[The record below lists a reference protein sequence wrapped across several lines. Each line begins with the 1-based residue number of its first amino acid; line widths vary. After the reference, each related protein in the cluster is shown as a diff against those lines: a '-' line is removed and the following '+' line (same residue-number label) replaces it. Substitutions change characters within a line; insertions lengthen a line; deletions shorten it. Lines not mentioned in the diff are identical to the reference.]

1 MVTCGVCEEL
11 NLFLGDSDVL
21 AVTKVLANMS
31 HEVCLIFDDG
41 CHDFS
46 VAEMADQLRTWVVA
60 LAEPHLLMSAA
71 LGVQEQRD

>member
-1 MVTCGVCEEL
+1 M
-11 NLFLGDSDVL
+11 
-21 AVTKVLANMS
+21 LANMS

-60 LAEPHLLMSAA
+60 LAEPHLLMGSA
-71 LGVQEQRD
+71 LRMQKQCN

>member
-1 MVTCGVCEEL
+1 
-11 NLFLGDSDVL
+11 
-21 AVTKVLANMS
+21 
-31 HEVCLIFDDG
+31 LIFDDG

>member
-21 AVTKVLANMS
+21 AVTQMLANMS

-41 CHDFS
+41 CHGFS
-46 VAEMADQLRTWVVA
+46 VAEKADQKRT
-60 LAEPHLLMSAA
+60 
-71 LGVQEQRD
+71 